1 MPDQIYHFLALGVVY
16 LGLFVISE
24 YLYHRRNWDA
34 ENTRKVSH
42 AGAGLL
48 ALSFPLSF
56 QDSMY
61 VVALCSTFLIIL
73 GLTKRIG
80 WLHSIHAVERITY
93 GSTMFPL
100 VVCICF
106 WFYSR
111 DLDLIKFYLPVLIM
125 ALADPAAC
133 LVGRRFPI
141 RPLVKKKSVG
151 GSLAFFGVA
160 LFLSMFMFFL
170 LRSNP
175 DWRLVV
181 PQCLTI
187 AFVSMSA
194 EALTQKG
201 FDNLTIPLS
210 TLAVLVL
217 FPI

>member
-1 MPDQIYHFLALGVVY
+1 MSDQIYHFLALGVAY

-24 YLYHRRNWDA
+24 YLYHKRNWDA
-34 ENTRKVSH
+34 ENTRKVAH

-48 ALSFPLSF
+48 ALSFPLLF
-56 QDSMY
+56 HDTIY
-61 VVALCSTFLIIL
+61 VVALCSAFLVIL
-73 GLTKRIG
+73 GVTKRTG
-80 WLHSIHAVERITY
+80 FLRSIHAVDRITY

-111 DLDLIKFYLPVLIM
+111 DLDLIKFYLPTLIM

-133 LVGRRFPI
+133 LFGRRFPI
-141 RPLVKKKSVG
+141 RPLIKKKSLG
-151 GSLAFFGVA
+151 GSLAFFVVA
-160 LFLSMFMFFL
+160 LFLSVLMFFL
-170 LRSNP
+170 LRDNP
-175 DWRLVV
+175 DWRLVA
-181 PQCLTI
+181 PQCLAI
-187 AFVSMSA
+187 AFVSMTA
-194 EALTQKG
+194 EAITQKG